1 MREDEHRACQ
11 VWFAAVS
18 APSAPPT
25 ASSAPRAPRAP
36 KSDLGDWIAAWVV
49 GTLTTLHV
57 AYYFPRIVDD
67 AFISLRFAENLANGQ
82 GAVYNVGER
91 VEGYSGPSWML
102 LQSLGLALGAEGV
115 TWTKILGL
123 ASLIAL
129 QLGIY
134 RMARQ
139 LFGISKQLAV
149 IGCLFLASN
158 SLVIDW
164 STLGLETP
172 LHLAMIVWC
181 PVAVDAYLKRPWRR
195 TRLVAI
201 AAVVGLATTRPESM
215 MYVVITFVAPVLAGR
230 GWRDRVRSTR
240 RLLRLAVPAG
250 IVLGLLLALRYGYYG
265 RLLPQT
271 YAAKGAAVK
280 LDLERLLPL
289 VAQGAT
295 RPEMVLQ
302 LGGTLLL
309 LGFGWRR
316 RALAPALSVLGC
328 IYFTASVQ
336 LDWMPNLRHLLPV
349 TVLAPLGWVALAEA
363 TIQRGRVRNVVGW
376 ASLAVLGI
384 TAQFVARVDSRNSP
398 YEEPSHGWVMAK
410 KAAAWRGSALAYR
423 RVEPPEIRDMDGYA
437 LGQITQAW
445 GVLETSGAPAADSW
459 YFGRDIGAVG
469 YYTGVRVFDT
479 EGLFTPAVSDSKP
492 WRDDRTVDDALIRRA
507 MATQPLAAE
516 IYDSWATALGRNP
529 HLERGYRMR
538 IGTFEHPVA
547 ILGEGSRP
555 PDRAEILRRY
565 DAFVEKFPRLF
576 YVHTLYGESLGAAVE
591 KRRRVVHALPPESFE
606 SR

>member
-1 MREDEHRACQ
+1 MSD
-11 VWFAAVS
+11 VP
-18 APSAPPT
+18 APET
-25 ASSAPRAPRAP
+25 ASRDAPIAP

-49 GTLTTLHV
+49 GTVTILHV

-67 AFISLRFAENLANGQ
+67 AFISLRFAENLANGH

-115 TWTKILGL
+115 TWTKLLGL
-123 ASLIAL
+123 ASLLAL
-129 QLGIY
+129 QLGVY

-139 LFGISKQLAV
+139 LFAISKQLAV
-149 IGCLFLASN
+149 IGCLFLAAN
-158 SLVIDW
+158 SLVVDW

-195 TRLVAI
+195 TRLLAI
-201 AAVVGLATTRPESM
+201 AMVVGLATTRPESM
-215 MYVVITFVAPVLAGR
+215 MYVVIAFVAPLLTGR
-230 GWRDRVRSTR
+230 GWRERMRLTR
-240 RLLRLAVPAG
+240 RLLRIALPAG
-250 IVLGLLLALRYGYYG
+250 ILLGLLLALRYGYYG
-265 RLLPQT
+265 HLLPQT

-289 VAQGAT
+289 VAQGAS
-295 RPEMVLQ
+295 RPETALH

-309 LGFGWRR
+309 VGFGWRR
-316 RALAPALSVLGC
+316 GALAPALSVLGC

-349 TVLAPLGWVALAEA
+349 TVLTPLGWLALAEA
-363 TIQRGRVRNVVGW
+363 TIQRGRIRNVVGW
-376 ASLAVLGI
+376 ASLALLGI
-384 TAQFVARVDSRNSP
+384 TAQFIARVDSRNSP

-410 KAAAWRGSALAYR
+410 KAAAWRGSVLAYR
-423 RVEPPEIRDMDGYA
+423 RVESPEVRDMGSYA

-445 GVLETSGAPAADSW
+445 GVLETSREPMADSW

-507 MATQPLAAE
+507 MATKPLAAE

-529 HLERGYRMR
+529 DLERGYRMR
-538 IGTFEHPVA
+538 IGTFEQPVA
-547 ILGEGSRP
+547 LLGEGPPP

-565 DAFVEKFPRLF
+565 DAFVGKFPRLF

-591 KRRRVVHALPPESFE
+591 KRRRVVQALPPEAFE
-606 SR
+606 TR